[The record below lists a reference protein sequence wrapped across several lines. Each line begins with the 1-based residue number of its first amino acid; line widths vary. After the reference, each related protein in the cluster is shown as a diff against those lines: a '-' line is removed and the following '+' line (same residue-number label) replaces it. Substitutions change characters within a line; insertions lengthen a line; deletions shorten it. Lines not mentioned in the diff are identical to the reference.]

1 MNKLLNIYRFIFCR
15 PIFYRFNYHIFRIAL
30 RGVGVLNSEGNDVT
44 GERYFQQLLKKRKIE
59 INTVFDVGANAG
71 GFVMDIMK
79 SFPTSKI
86 HAFEP
91 HPRTFTLLK
100 KNVKTKNVILNN
112 IGIGEKNASITLWDF
127 ADDALLKH
135 TQPTSTLA
143 SVHKEVITKL
153 HGQKAQ
159 GFKAKMITVD
169 TYCHEN
175 KIESIDILKMDTE
188 GNELDV
194 LKGAKK
200 MIQRNKVKIVQFEFN
215 EMNAFS
221 RSFLKDFYDELPYY
235 TFYRL
240 MPYGLYPLGEYRPS
254 TWEIFA
260 FQNIVAVRK
269 DIVTHLS

>member
-15 PIFYRFNYHIFRIAL
+15 PIFYRFNYHVYRIAL

-44 GERYFQQLLKKRKIE
+44 GERYFQQLLHKKKIE
-59 INTVFDVGANAG
+59 IDTVFDVGANAG
-71 GFVMDIMK
+71 GYVMDIMRA
-79 SFPTSKI
+79 FPSTKI

-91 HPRTFTLLK
+91 HPNTFHLLK
-100 KNVKTKNVILNN
+100 KNIKSKNVILNN
-112 IGIGEKNASITLWDF
+112 VGIGEKNGTMTLWDF
-127 ADDALLKH
+127 ADDATLKH

-159 GFKAKMITVD
+159 GFKARMTTVD
-169 TYCHEN
+169 RYCQE
-175 KIESIDILKMDTE
+175 KGIEGIDILKMDTE

-194 LKGAKK
+194 LKGARK
-200 MIQRNKVKIVQFEFN
+200 MIKERKIKIVQFEFN

-221 RSFLKDFYDELPYY
+221 RSFLKDFYDELPHYS
-235 TFYRL
+235 FYRL
-240 MPYGLYPLGEYRPS
+240 MPYGLYSLGKYRPS
-254 TWEIFA
+254 TWEVFA

-269 DIVTHLS
+269 DIVSLLS